1 MPWNDN
7 ANPGPW
13 GSPQPDDERR
23 ERPQR
28 PNNRGPRGPQGPGGP
43 DLEAAMERLRRRLRG
58 WFGGPGGGLRPGVV
72 AAIIGG
78 VFGLWAV
85 SGFYVVQPNEEAVVT
100 TFGAY
105 SRSEGPGLRYHLPA
119 PIEAVQKV
127 AVTNLNNIVIGGSP
141 DNEAPEESLML
152 TSDENIVSL
161 TFSATWRV
169 NDASRFVFATRN
181 PEEAV
186 HAVAESAMREVIGTT
201 PLDQIITTGRGEVE
215 TRATELMQKTLDSWG
230 AGVSVVGVQIRS
242 AGPPSEVVAAFRDV
256 SNAQQDA
263 DSAVNEANAYSNR
276 VVNEAKGDAAT
287 IVQAAQ
293 AYRDQTVR
301 DATGDA
307 SRFSQILNE
316 YRRAPAVTRE
326 RLYLETMER
335 VLAHSNKVIVSGK
348 GTNAP
353 IVLPPDVFRPR
364 ASPQAAPTPPQQGS
378 SDNNPT
384 EAAPPSPAPAPA
396 PAAQPSSASGAS
408 Q

>member
-13 GSPQPDDERR
+13 GSPQEDDRR
-23 ERPQR
+23 ERSQR
-28 PNNRGPRGPQGPGGP
+28 PTGRGPRGPQGPGGGP
-43 DLEAAMERLRRRLRG
+43 ELDAAMERLRRRIRG
-58 WFGGPGGGLRPGVV
+58 WFGGPGGGVRPGVV

-78 VFGLWAV
+78 IFGLWAI

-100 TFGAY
+100 TFGRY
-105 SRSEGPGLRYHLPA
+105 SRSESPGLRYHLPA

-141 DNEAPEESLML
+141 DNESPEESLML

-169 NDASRFVFATRN
+169 DDAARFAFATRN

-186 HAVAESAMREVIGTT
+186 RSVAESAMREVIGTT
-201 PLDQIITTGRGEVE
+201 PLDQIMTTGRGQVE
-215 TRATELMQKTLDSWG
+215 NRTAELMQKTLDSWG

-242 AGPPSEVVAAFRDV
+242 AGPPPEVVAAFRDV

-287 IVQAAQ
+287 IVQAAE
-293 AYRDQTVR
+293 AYREQAVR

-307 SRFSQILNE
+307 ARFNQILNE
-316 YRRAPAVTRE
+316 YRRAPGVTRE

-353 IVLPPDVFRPR
+353 IVLPSDVFRPR
-364 ASPQAAPTPPQQGS
+364 TPAEPAAPPSQGS
-378 SDNNPT
+378 SDNTNPT
-384 EAAPPSPAPAPA
+384 AAAPSAPPSN
-396 PAAQPSSASGAS
+396 PSANASGAS

>member
-1 MPWNDN
+1 V
-7 ANPGPW
+7 
-13 GSPQPDDERR
+13 
-23 ERPQR
+23 
-28 PNNRGPRGPQGPGGP
+28 
-43 DLEAAMERLRRRLRG
+43 
-58 WFGGPGGGLRPGVV
+58 RPGVV

-78 VFGLWAV
+78 VFGLWAI

-100 TFGAY
+100 TFGRY
-105 SRSEGPGLRYHLPA
+105 SRSESPGLRYHLPA

-141 DNEAPEESLML
+141 DNESPEESLML

-169 NDASRFVFATRN
+169 DDAARFAFATRN

-186 HAVAESAMREVIGTT
+186 RSVAESAMREVIGTT
-201 PLDQIITTGRGEVE
+201 PLDQIMTTGRGQVE
-215 TRATELMQKTLDSWG
+215 TRTVELMQKTLDSWG

-242 AGPPSEVVAAFRDV
+242 AGPPPDVVAAFRDV
-256 SNAQQDA
+256 SNAQQDQQ
-263 DSAVNEANAYSNR
+263 SAINEANAYSNR

-287 IVQAAQ
+287 IVQAAE
-293 AYRDQTVR
+293 AYREQSVR

-307 SRFSQILNE
+307 ARFSQILGE
-316 YRRAPAVTRE
+316 YRRAPGVTRE

-335 VLAHSNKVIVSGK
+335 VLGHSNKVIVSGK

-353 IVLPPDVFRPR
+353 IVLPSDVFRPR
-364 ASPQAAPTPPQQGS
+364 SSVQSQAPAPPPSQGS
-378 SDNNPT
+378 SDNTNPT
-384 EAAPPSPAPAPA
+384 QAAPPAPSS
-396 PAAQPSSASGAS
+396 PSSASGAS

>member
-13 GSPQPDDERR
+13 GSPPPEDDRR

-28 PNNRGPRGPQGPGGP
+28 PANRGPRGPQGPGGGP
-43 DLEAAMERLRRRLRG
+43 ELEAAVERLRRRFRG
-58 WFGGPGGGLRPGVV
+58 WFGGPGGGVRPGVI

-78 VFGLWAV
+78 VFALWAL

-161 TFSATWRV
+161 TFSVTWRV
-169 NDASRFVFATRN
+169 NDAARFAFATRN

-186 HAVAESAMREVIGTT
+186 RAVAESAMREVIGTT
-201 PLDQIITTGRGEVE
+201 PLDQIMTTGRGEVE
-215 TRATELMQKTLDSWG
+215 TRTVELMQKTLDSWG

-242 AGPPSEVVAAFRDV
+242 AGPPPDVVAAFRDV
-256 SNAQQDA
+256 SNAQQDQQ
-263 DSAVNEANAYSNR
+263 SAINEANAYSNR

-287 IVQAAQ
+287 IVQAAE
-293 AYRDQTVR
+293 AYREQSVR

-307 SRFSQILNE
+307 SRFNQILSE
-316 YRRAPAVTRE
+316 YRRAPGVTRE

-335 VLAHSNKVIVSGK
+335 VLGHSNKVIVSGK
-348 GTNAP
+348 GTTAP

-364 ASPQAAPTPPQQGS
+364 SPPQAAPAPQPQGS
-378 SDNNPT
+378 SDNSNAT
-384 EAAPPSPAPAPA
+384 QAAPASPAPSAS
-396 PAAQPSSASGAS
+396 SSASGAS